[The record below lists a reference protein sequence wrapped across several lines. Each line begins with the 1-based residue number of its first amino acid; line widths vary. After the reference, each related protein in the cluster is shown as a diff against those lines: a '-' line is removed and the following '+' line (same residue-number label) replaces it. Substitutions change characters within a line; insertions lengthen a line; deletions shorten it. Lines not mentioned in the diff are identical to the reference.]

1 MSRDVHLVGSIG
13 LDTVAEVFSTV
24 GPLLGGHLGRVPD
37 GEPGGRRMWIG
48 WQYPLLRAS
57 PFLEVDADA
66 AGRTKNGFLPL
77 TIAHDARPDGISFP
91 ELGYARE
98 ARASYL
104 DFAAARE
111 AGLLPRDIRFQ
122 VCLPTPFSVVLA
134 ACTRPVVPTVEA
146 AYARAMMREV
156 RLLCEAIP
164 HRDLCIQWDIC
175 TEMTIFDGRVGWAP
189 EIADFAAFLRERLA
203 RQATAIPADVELGY
217 HLCYGDLDAR
227 HSIEPLDTA
236 KLVAMANLIA
246 GAAGRAIAY
255 IHMPVPIARDDAA
268 YFAPL
273 ADLRLGSETQLFLG
287 LVHAADGVAGTV
299 RRIEAAASIRPD
311 FGIASECGISRVKTP
326 DTVREILRIHAAAV
340 GEPVAA

>member
-1 MSRDVHLVGSIG
+1 MPRDVHLVGSIG
-13 LDTVAEVFSTV
+13 LDTVPEVFATV
-24 GPLLGGHLGRVPD
+24 GALLGTHVGRVPD

-57 PFLEVDADA
+57 PFLEVDSEA

-77 TIAHDARPDGISFP
+77 TIARGTEPDAISFP

-104 DFAAARE
+104 DFLAARK
-111 AGLLPRDIRFQ
+111 AGALPPRVRFQ

-134 ACTRPVVPTVEA
+134 SCTRSVVPAVEA
-146 AYARAMMREV
+146 AYERAMLREV
-156 RLLCEAIP
+156 RMVCDAIP
-164 HRDLCIQWDIC
+164 PEDLCVQWDIC
-175 TEMTIFDGRVGWAP
+175 TEMTILDGRLPWAP
-189 EIADFAAFLRERLA
+189 DIADFTSFLRERLA
-203 RQATAIPADVELGY
+203 RQSAAIPANVELGY

-227 HSIEPLDTA
+227 HSIEPLDAT
-236 KLVAMANLIA
+236 KLVEMANLIVGNA
-246 GAAGRAIAY
+246 RHEVAY

-273 ADLRLGSETQLFLG
+273 EDLRFDGGTKLFLG
-287 LVHAADGVAGTV
+287 LVHAADGVAGGL
-299 RRIEAAASIRPD
+299 RRLEAAARVRPD

-326 DTVREILRIHAAAV
+326 AVVEEILRIHAALAMN
-340 GEPVAA
+340 